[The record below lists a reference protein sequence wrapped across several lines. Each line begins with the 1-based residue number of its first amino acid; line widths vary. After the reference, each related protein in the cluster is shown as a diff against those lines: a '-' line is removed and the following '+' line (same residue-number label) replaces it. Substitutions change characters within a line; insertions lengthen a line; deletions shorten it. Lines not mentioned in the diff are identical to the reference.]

1 MNHPFPLQ
9 DEFDLA
15 IGTSSGTDMQ
25 SFTSSKLTSFLGGL
39 IVLLMFLRRK
49 SIQHCIEAFDQL
61 AKRTLSKRTLS
72 GGPFSRRIPTFMAT
86 WLKDGKYD
94 PRPFESCLLEVFG
107 EGRRMF
113 DAADGA
119 VSGTKVAVT
128 AVTTR
133 HSKLCILSNYNG
145 LGPRSRGYK
154 HFRADSFADEV
165 LMCDA

>member
-1 MNHPFPLQ
+1 M
-9 DEFDLA
+9 
-15 IGTSSGTDMQ
+15 S
-25 SFTSSKLTSFLGGL
+25 GL

-61 AKRTLSKRTLS
+61 AKRTFSKRALS
-72 GGPFSRRIPTFMAT
+72 AGPISRRIPTFMAT

-94 PRPFESCLLEVFG
+94 PRPFESCLLEAFG
-107 EGRRMF
+107 EGRRVF